1 MAEFW
6 KTNKQKEEFLV
17 KTWFDE
23 TYGKKKAKVS
33 NYAKNQ
39 DILNS
44 RSATFKEFTDYIKRK
59 KTKKVS
65 DYSLVLEPEQEA
77 VKIVSFSNER
87 IGDSSNFYDENT
99 LKENFKC
106 LKNSSKKVK
115 PVALFAGNI
124 IGEEW
129 TLAHF
134 KKFFNE
140 QVVLADGKTENIRM
154 FVGLQKRKS
163 LLKQQVK
170 KALDLGAEVV
180 LMKGPQE
187 FNALNS
193 KTSGVGLDIMQE
205 IVDEINNP
213 NLHYISEGTSV
224 NINFVKKNT
233 NRKHIYN
240 TIRLETN
247 ISTKSADPAG
257 MSKYAKNYNGESLA
271 DVIIRTNGNFTATE
285 YHDNIIY
292 PSGNLVYQN
301 VTKGKY
307 PKTMVN
313 SGNVFMLVP
322 EASNDVTI
330 ILGDDKNL
338 FDDPDFEIE
347 NQIQYLKR
355 QKEAWGKIIKEKV
368 DDKLNNDTLIKY

>member
-23 TYGKKKAKVS
+23 TYGKQKAKVS
-33 NYAKNQ
+33 NYAQNQ

-44 RSATFKEFTDYIKRK
+44 RSATFQEFTNYIKRK

-65 DYSLVLEPEQEA
+65 EYSLVLEPNQDA

-87 IGDSSNFYDENT
+87 IGDSSNFYDENII
-99 LKENFKC
+99 KNNYKH
-106 LKNSSKKVK
+106 LKNVSSNVK

-140 QVVLADGKTENIRM
+140 QVVNDNGDVENIRM
-154 FVGLQKRKS
+154 FVGLQQRKK
-163 LLKQQVK
+163 LLKKQIK
-170 KALDLGAEVV
+170 KALETGAEVV

-187 FNALNS
+187 FNALNN

-205 IVDEINNP
+205 IVDEINHP

-224 NINFVKKNT
+224 NVNFVKKNT
-233 NRKHIYN
+233 NRKHLYN

-247 ISTKSADPAG
+247 ISTKSADPSG
-257 MSKYAKNYNGESLA
+257 MSKYAKNYNGESHA

-307 PKTMVN
+307 PKNMVN
-313 SGNVFMLVP
+313 SGNVFLLVP
-322 EASNDVTI
+322 EASKDVTI

-338 FDDPDFEIE
+338 FEDPDFELE

-355 QKEAWGKIIKEKV
+355 QKEAWGKIIKDKI
-368 DDKLNNDTLIKY
+368 DQKLNDDTLIKY